1 MKQKAQFGQAPR
13 NCYSCSQTHRLSCT
27 HAHTH
32 TRKHQKLVRD
42 REGESIGSCIKLD
55 SFRSPWPALTLV
67 KCGFKASRHIVH
79 AYKCTLRTHIYTQK
93 HTHIKCSRRQGCNFG
108 LGHRCHLC
116 RSLAPLA
123 AEAGLPWGGLWSGL
137 AWCGMVW
144 WDLSSIEVGSGV
156 LAAVAVWLL
165 PLMFR
170 YTT

>member
-1 MKQKAQFGQAPR
+1 MH
-13 NCYSCSQTHRLSCT
+13 SDSQIIMHS
-27 HAHTH
+27 HSHSHT
-32 TRKHQKLVRD
+32 HQKLVRD
-42 REGESIGSCIKLD
+42 RQGESAGSCIKLD
-55 SFRSPWPALTLV
+55 SFRAPWPALTLV

-79 AYKCTLRTHIYTQK
+79 AHKCTLATHTNTDTQK

-123 AEAGLPWGGLWSGL
+123 AGAGLPWGGLCGLVWSGL
-137 AWCGMVW
+137 VWCAM
-144 WDLSSIEVGSGV
+144 VGSELCRGGKWCVCV

-165 PLMFR
+165 PLIFR